1 MTTAVEAE
9 GLVKRFGATV
19 ALDGVDLTVPA
30 GTVLGLL
37 GPNGA
42 GKTTAVRILATLLR
56 PDAGRASILGHDIR
70 RNRWRVREL
79 IGLTGQFAAVDENLT
94 GMENLIFL
102 ARLLDQPRAQ
112 ARHSAQSL
120 LERFDLAGAAGRTAR
135 TYSGGMRRR
144 LDLAACLVGRPRVL
158 FLDEPTTGLDPTAR
172 SQLWEI
178 IRDEVRGGLTVLLTT
193 QYLEEADQL
202 ASQIVIIDHGKVVAR
217 GTPAEL
223 KQRTGGQTLQVR
235 PAAPDALP
243 RVAAIVAEVVG
254 RNDTAA
260 GVVTAPVR
268 SPAAVPEVLRR
279 LDAAGIA
286 VLELSV
292 RQPSLDDVFKQL
304 TTEGVSS

>member
-1 MTTAVEAE
+1 MTTAIEAE
-9 GLVKRFGATV
+9 GLVKRFAATV
-19 ALDGVDLTVPA
+19 ALDGVDLEVPA

-56 PDAGRASILGHDIR
+56 PDAGRASILGHDLR
-70 RNRWRVREL
+70 RNRRRVREL

-112 ARHSAQSL
+112 ARRRAQFL
-120 LERFDLAGAAGRTAR
+120 LERFDLAGAAGQTAR

-144 LDLAACLVGRPRVL
+144 LDLAACLVGRPQVL

-172 SQLWEI
+172 SRLWEI
-178 IRDEVRGGLTVLLTT
+178 IRDEVRDGLTVLLTT

-202 ASQIVIIDHGKVVAR
+202 ADQIVVIDHGKVVAR
-217 GTPAEL
+217 GTPTEL
-223 KQRTGGQTLQVR
+223 KQRTGGQTLQVH
-235 PAAPDALP
+235 PAAPHALA
-243 RVAAIVAEVVG
+243 RVAAIVAEVLG
-254 RNDTAA
+254 RSDTTA
-260 GVVTAPVR
+260 GAVTAPICTP
-268 SPAAVPEVLRR
+268 SAVPEVLRR

-286 VLELSV
+286 VLELAV